1 VPHLQDAEP
10 RLARAAAPASPRAEA
25 ARGGPLRRLDSAAV
39 QDEPE
44 QRPPAGEEGFGHRY
58 QPRLYLRLLLI
69 GLVAAY
75 AIAFVLEN
83 DSHVHVHFVF
93 GTARISQIWLILLS
107 VGLGLV
113 LGVLLSQLY
122 RRRRRRRD

>member
-1 VPHLQDAEP
+1 M
-10 RLARAAAPASPRAEA
+10 
-25 ARGGPLRRLDSAAV
+25 

-44 QRPPAGEEGFGHRY
+44 QSSPPAEEGFRRRY
-58 QPRLYLRLLLI
+58 QPRLYLRILLI

-83 DSHVHVHFVF
+83 NRQVPVHFVL
-93 GTARISQIWLILLS
+93 GTTRISQIWLILLS

-113 LGVLLSQLY
+113 LGVLISQLY

>member
-1 VPHLQDAEP
+1 LQDDPEQSGPPAAETAP
-10 RLARAAAPASPRAEA
+10 AAA
-25 ARGGPLRRLDSAAV
+25 
-39 QDEPE
+39 DEP
-44 QRPPAGEEGFGHRY
+44 QPQEGFRRQW
-58 QPRLYLRLLLI
+58 QPRLYLKILVI

-83 DSHVHVHFVF
+83 NKRVGVHFVF
-93 GTARISQIWLILLS
+93 GTARGSLIWVILLS